1 MMGGGV
7 AGAAADD
14 GLSPPIPVAHIQQ
27 AAYALVLDEHSQQL
41 LKELFA
47 RLDAVRLA
55 ISLPERRS
63 FGSHLRLSPARALNN
78 AKVMGT
84 LTDPRA
90 SRRMGTAC

>member
-1 MMGGGV
+1 M

-47 RLDAVRLA
+47 RLDAVRLEL
-55 ISLPERRS
+55 SPFQSVDRS
-63 FGSHLRLSPARALNN
+63 AVTFGSHRHGRL
-78 AKVMGT
+78 T
-84 LTDPRA
+84 TPR
-90 SRRMGTAC
+90 